1 MKRIFLFV
9 AVNFFVLITISII
22 IKLLGLGNYMTQA
35 GIDYRG
41 LMAFCLVWGMAGSF
55 ISLMLSKV
63 MAKFAMGVQII
74 DPERPGQFSTLVRR
88 THELSRIAGLTK
100 MPEVGV
106 FENPSPNAFATGPSK
121 RNSLVAV
128 STGLLNHM
136 DQAQID
142 AVIAHEIAH
151 IKNGDMVTMT
161 LIQGVMNAFVMFFAR
176 VIAFGLSQVMRGN
189 DRDSESSSAGM
200 NYLVVFLLEMVLGLL
215 SMFVICWFSRKREFR
230 ADAGSAKIMGS
241 TAPMISALK
250 ALASAYDR
258 NHQVDARQESLAAFQ
273 ISGKSGGLMSLLATH
288 PPLEVRIAALER
300 SRGQG

>member
-1 MKRIFLFV
+1 
-9 AVNFFVLITISII
+9 
-22 IKLLGLGNYMTQA
+22 MTQA